1 MITFPDNMIVH
12 LKNFQEYERKIY
24 LNRLKI

>member
-12 LKNFQEYERKIY
+12 LKIFQEYARKIY